1 MSTLFLMWYDDNP
14 KLPVARKIEDAIG
27 VYRSRFSG
35 VAPTLVLVN
44 EEEVTEV
51 AGVEVRGVTTV
62 RRNMIWVGREGDMTV
77 EVIKPEPAPAPAA
90 TGRKRKVVGA

>member
-14 KLPVARKIEDAIG
+14 KLPVAQKIEDAIG

-44 EEEVTEV
+44 EEDVTEV
-51 AGVEVRGVTTV
+51 VGVEVRGVTTV
-62 RRNMIWVGREGDMTV
+62 RRNTVWVGREG
-77 EVIKPEPAPAPAA
+77 EVAVDVITPEPAKAPP
-90 TGRKRKVVGA
+90 GRRRKVGA

>member
-14 KLPVARKIEDAIG
+14 KLPVAQKIEDAIG
-27 VYRSRFSG
+27 VYRNRFNG

-44 EEEVTEV
+44 EEDVIEV

-62 RRNMIWVGREGDMTV
+62 RRNMVWVGREGEAAID
-77 EVIKPEPAPAPAA
+77 VIKPDTAKPP
-90 TGRKRKVVGA
+90 GRKRKVGA